1 MTAGASLQIVQ
12 SGKTF
17 SMHAPRLFLPIL
29 ASAAA
34 LMSGC
39 ATPHASPVVPEGSYC
54 QTVMKPRRQ
63 VCITGVTSAYLAKGV
78 AELAGSANAFTVY
91 VVRNNW
97 ADPTELAD
105 VRSTGT
111 PVVQTLPQTFARFR
125 LPPGQHELTVS
136 WRSGATRTVV
146 SGAAGEVKYLR
157 VKGWAFWTL
166 RDFSFWQIDR
176 NDAVELTQDGKFIG
190 DVESNP

>member
-1 MTAGASLQIVQ
+1 
-12 SGKTF
+12 
-17 SMHAPRLFLPIL
+17 
-29 ASAAA
+29 
-34 LMSGC
+34 
-39 ATPHASPVVPEGSYC
+39 
-54 QTVMKPRRQ
+54 MKPRRQ

-157 VKGWAFWTL
+157 VKGWAFWTH

-176 NDAVELTQDGKFIG
+176 SDAVELTRDGKFIG
-190 DVESNP
+190 DVESNPWLPKSLMSWPLPIHARQSHRQLGGMRFKRYKFYFFCL